1 MKIMVVGSSGYIG
14 RRVIKSLADERAE
27 VVGFDLVPAPQ
38 ESTVSGVPF
47 VQGNMVNL
55 EEVMGAFADHGVQR
69 IVALGYFMTPL
80 LAPECRDLVNAA
92 RVNIVGIANLFEA
105 ARLARLER
113 LIFASTVGIFG
124 HQDAYGPEPIN
135 EESEPRAPKS
145 LYGLMKLVNN
155 AMAERYTKTYGIQ
168 IIKVH
173 SAAVIGPGNTAFS
186 RRMIQFPALGKA
198 GFGNWPST
206 GPRNIVGVSD
216 IAQLYAKMA
225 LADEVQHNTY
235 MGTGPSPTGR
245 DIADIVK
252 KYLPDAEIT
261 FDEKARIPAWN
272 FDNSRAV
279 QEFNWKIQPVE
290 EMVLDEINGT
300 REAAG
305 LPPVARFRSPLWD
318 DR

>member
-1 MKIMVVGSSGYIG
+1 MKILVVGSSGYIG
-14 RRVIKSLADERAE
+14 RQVVKHLAEQGAQ
-27 VVGFDLVPAPQ
+27 VVGFDLVT
-38 ESTVSGVPF
+38 ESQPTGAGVTF
-47 VQGNMVNL
+47 VRGNMTNL
-55 EEVMGAFADHGVQR
+55 EEVMAAIVDHGVQR

-80 LAPECRDLVNAA
+80 LAPECRDLLNAA
-92 RVNIVGIANLFEA
+92 RVNIIGVTNLFEA
-105 ARLARLER
+105 ARLVHLQRV
-113 LIFASTVGIFG
+113 IFASTVGIFG
-124 HQDAYGPEPIN
+124 HQDAYGPELIN
-135 EESEPRAPKS
+135 EETEPHAPKS

-168 IIKVH
+168 VVKVH

-186 RRMIQFPALGKA
+186 RRMIQFPALGKP
-198 GFGNWPST
+198 GFGNWPSS

-225 LADEVQHNTY
+225 IADEVKHDTY

-245 DIADIVK
+245 EIADIVK
-252 KYLPDAEIT
+252 RYLPNAEIT
-261 FDEKARIPAWN
+261 FDEEARVPAWN

-279 QEFNWKIQPVE
+279 HEFQWKIRSVE

-305 LPPVARFRSPLWD
+305 LSPVSKSRSD
-318 DR
+318 